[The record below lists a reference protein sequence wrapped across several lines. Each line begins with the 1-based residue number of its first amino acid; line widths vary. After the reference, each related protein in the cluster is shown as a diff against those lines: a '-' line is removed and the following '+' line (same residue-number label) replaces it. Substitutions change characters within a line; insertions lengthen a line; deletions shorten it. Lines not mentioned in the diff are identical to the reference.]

1 MRRLPYVISRLMF
14 VGAFLL
20 LLQGLLP
27 AAFWLGPIVDFYSTL
42 FIPIDS
48 GSVAI
53 AAFLLVLGAALAR
66 RKRVAWVITVVW
78 LGGLL
83 LVDLFTVVVLA
94 LLVMTGQNDFPDL
107 PTLAR
112 FGFNLASLGV
122 VYAFLMVYRSEFS
135 ARRQPGSIRKALITL
150 VVGLVITFT
159 VGWLL
164 VQMFPGGLEGPTG
177 RIAWIARRIGIG
189 LVAGDTSTLNA
200 PVSAPPGWINTIIG
214 IMVGLTLL
222 ATVIALMRSQ
232 RRAALVSAEDEPRI
246 RALVAE
252 SEDDSLAY
260 FATRRDKSVVFAADG
275 RSAIL
280 YRVDLGVCL
289 ASSDPIGPR
298 DHWPGAINAWRSLV
312 ETYGWTPAVL
322 GASEAG
328 ATAYDRAGLRVI
340 RLGDEAI
347 LETRLFHLDAPEM
360 RPVRQAVARMEK
372 LGYTARIRRHRD
384 IGHEELGALIA
395 KTVAWRD
402 TETERGFSMALG
414 RLGDPADGDCLMVE
428 AVFPTDLRQPE
439 PAGDVAGILSF
450 VPWGRDGYSLDVM
463 RRSPQADNGITEFMV
478 THVLTAGR
486 DLGYRRLS
494 LNFAV
499 FRSAFEEG
507 ARIGA
512 GPILRLW
519 RRLLLVA
526 SRWWQIESLFRSNV
540 KYRPA
545 WQPRFLCFDET
556 RDIALVGAASGVA
569 EGFIDLPSFMRA
581 PEVEAAR
588 PLAELPPIAAAVPS
602 PQRPD
607 RPADRLRLPEQ
618 VRQRMAV
625 REQLLADGV
634 DPYPP
639 WFRPTATCAA
649 LLLAPADGPP
659 AEDLPSQDRPP
670 QERPSQERPPQ
681 ERPLADVRI
690 AGRVLAIR
698 DFGGVIF
705 VKLRDW
711 SGDAQLMLTRSVT
724 GDEAM
729 DRFRRVVDLGDQVGA
744 SGRVTRSRS
753 GETSLELA
761 AWLLTAKSLRPPPDK
776 VRGISD
782 PEAKVRQRYLDLAVN
797 PSARR
802 QLTARSRAIR
812 AVRQT
817 LDVRGFTEVETP
829 ILQTIHGGANARPF
843 RTHINAY
850 DLDLYLRIAPELY
863 LKRLMVGG
871 IDKIFEIGRNFRNE
885 GADATHNP
893 EFTMLEAY
901 EAYGDYT
908 TMRLVAQEIITSA
921 ARAVHGEA
929 VVRGRDH
936 RGEWHE
942 VDLAEDW
949 PVITVNDAI
958 SVACGQQVTAD
969 TDREQLSR
977 IADGLG
983 IAVDPRWTRGAVVLE
998 LYEHLVEDV
1007 TVRPTFYTDFPA
1019 EVSPL
1024 TRAHR
1029 DDPRLAERWDL
1040 VGFGAEIGTAYSEL
1054 VDPVEQRDRLTAQ
1067 SLQAAGGDPE
1077 AMELDEEFLV
1087 ALEYAMPPS
1096 GGLGMGLDR
1105 LVMLLTDTTIRE
1117 TIAFPLV
1124 RPRRRS

>member
-1 MRRLPYVISRLMF
+1 MSPPSPQRIASPPPAPPGRRLRRLPYLISRLF
-14 VGAFLL
+14 FLGAFLL

-27 AAFWLGPIVDFYSTL
+27 AVTWLGPIVDLYSTV
-42 FIPIDS
+42 FIPIDG
-48 GSVAI
+48 GSVAV
-53 AAFLLVLGAALAR
+53 AVFLLVLGGALAR
-66 RKRVAWVITVVW
+66 RKRVAWLITIIW
-78 LGGLL
+78 MSGLL
-83 LVDLFTVVVLA
+83 LVDLFTVAVLA
-94 LLVMTGQNDFPDL
+94 QLAMTGQSDFSDL

-112 FGFNLASLGV
+112 FGFNLASLGSIYV
-122 VYAFLMVYRSEFS
+122 FMIVYRAEFS
-135 ARRQPGSIRKALITL
+135 ARRQPGSVKKALITL
-150 VVGLVITFT
+150 VVGLLITFA
-159 VGWLL
+159 VGTLL
-164 VQMFPGGLEGPTG
+164 VQIFPGGLERPTG
-177 RIAWIARRIGIG
+177 RIAWIGRRIAIG
-189 LVAGDTSTLNA
+189 LVGGDLSSLNT
-200 PVSAPPGWINTIIG
+200 PVSAPPGWINTVVG
-214 IMVGLTLL
+214 LMVGLTLL
-222 ATVIALMRSQ
+222 ASVIALMRSQ
-232 RRAALVSAEDEPRI
+232 RRAALVSAADEPRI
-246 RALVAE
+246 RALIAE
-252 SEDDSLAY
+252 SGEDSLAY
-260 FATRRDKSVVFAADG
+260 FATRRDKSVIFAEGG
-275 RSAIL
+275 RSAVL

-298 DHWPGAINAWRSLV
+298 DHWPGAINAWRGLV

-328 ATAYDRAGLRVI
+328 ATAYARAGLRVI

-347 LETRLFHLDAPEM
+347 LDTRQFHLDEPEM
-360 RPVRQAVARMEK
+360 RPVRQAVTRLER
-372 LGYTARIRRHRD
+372 LGYTARVRRHRD
-384 IGHEELGALIA
+384 IPSGELGDLIT

-428 AVFPTDLRQPE
+428 AVLPPDRRE
-439 PAGDVAGILSF
+439 SGPAGDVAGILSF
-450 VPWGRDGYSLDVM
+450 VPWGSDGYSLDVM
-463 RRSPQADNGITEFMV
+463 RRSPTADNGITEFMV
-478 THVLTAGR
+478 CHLMAAGR
-486 DLGYRRLS
+486 DLGYRRIS

-540 KYRPA
+540 KYRPH

-556 RDIALVGAASGVA
+556 RDVALVGAASGVA
-569 EGFIDLPSFMRA
+569 EGFIDLPSFLRA
-581 PEVEAAR
+581 PSVEAAR
-588 PLAELPPIAAAVPS
+588 PLAELPPPIAP
-602 PQRPD
+602 PPGPE
-607 RPADRLRLPEQ
+607 PADRVRLPEQ
-618 VRQRMAV
+618 MRRRMAV
-625 REQLLADGV
+625 RERLLEAGI

-639 WFRPTATCAA
+639 SFRPTATCAG
-649 LLLAPADGPP
+649 LTADT
-659 AEDLPSQDRPP
+659 S
-670 QERPSQERPPQ
+670 
-681 ERPLADVRI
+681 DVRL
-690 AGRVLAIR
+690 AGRVLAVR

-724 GDEAM
+724 GPDAM
-729 DRFRRVVDLGDQVGA
+729 TAFRRVVDLGDQVGA
-744 SGRVTRSRS
+744 RGAGVRSRS
-753 GETSLELA
+753 GQISLEVA
-761 AWLLTAKSLRPPPDK
+761 EWLITAKSLRPPPDK
-776 VRGISD
+776 RRGLSD

-797 PSARR
+797 PSARN
-802 QLTARSRAIR
+802 QMSARSRAIR
-812 AVRQT
+812 AVRDT
-817 LDVRGFTEVETP
+817 LDARGFTEVETP

-908 TMRLVAQEIITSA
+908 TMRLVAQEIIISA
-921 ARAVHGEA
+921 ARAVHDDTI
-929 VVRGRDH
+929 VRGQDH
-936 RGEWHE
+936 RGRWHE
-942 VDLAEDW
+942 VDLAQPW
-949 PVITVNDAI
+949 PVITVNDAV
-958 SVACGQQVTAD
+958 SAGCGEQITAD
-969 TDREQLSR
+969 TARDQLAG
-977 IADGLG
+977 IADRFG
-983 IAVDPRWTRGAVVLE
+983 IAVDPRWSRGAVLLE
-998 LYEHLVEDV
+998 LYEHLVEDR

-1029 DDPRLAERWDL
+1029 VDPRLAERWDL

-1054 VDPVEQRDRLTAQ
+1054 VDPVEQRARLTAQ

-1077 AMELDEEFLV
+1077 AMELDEDFLV

-1105 LVMLLTDTTIRE
+1105 LVMLLTNTTIRE
-1117 TIAFPLV
+1117 TIPFPLV

>member
-1 MRRLPYVISRLMF
+1 MRRLPFVISRLMF
-14 VGAFLL
+14 VGALLL

-27 AAFWLGPIVDFYSTL
+27 AAFWLGPIVDFYSTV

-53 AAFLLVLGAALAR
+53 AAFLLVLGGALAR
-66 RKRVAWVITVVW
+66 RKRVAWVITVAW
-78 LGGLL
+78 ITGLL

-94 LLVMTGQNDFPDL
+94 LLVFTGQNDFPDL

-122 VYAFLMVYRSEFS
+122 IYAFLIVYRGEFS

-150 VVGLVITFT
+150 VVGLLITFA
-159 VGWLL
+159 VGTLL
-164 VQMFPGGLEGPTG
+164 VQIFPGGLEGPTG

-189 LVAGDTSTLNA
+189 LVGGDVAALNA

-222 ATVIALMRSQ
+222 ASVIALMRSQ
-232 RRAALVSAEDEPRI
+232 RQDALVSAEDEPRI

-260 FATRRDKSVVFAADG
+260 FATRRDKSVVFSTDG

-298 DHWPGAINAWRSLV
+298 DHWPGAINAWRALV

-328 ATAYDRAGLRVI
+328 ATAYARAGLRVI

-347 LETRLFHLDAPEM
+347 LETRLFHLDTPDM
-360 RPVRQAVARMEK
+360 RPVRQAVARLEK
-372 LGYTARIRRHRD
+372 LGYTTRIRRHRD
-384 IGHEELGALIA
+384 IDRDELGALIA

-428 AVFPTDLRQPE
+428 AVFPAEQRQTG
-439 PAGDVAGILSF
+439 PAADVAGILSF
-450 VPWGRDGYSLDVM
+450 VPWGRVGYSLDVM

-478 THVLTAGR
+478 SHMLTAGR
-486 DLGYRRLS
+486 DLGYRRVS

-512 GPILRLW
+512 GPVLRLW

-540 KYRPA
+540 KYRPV

-569 EGFIDLPSFMRA
+569 EGFIDLPSFLRA
-581 PEVEAAR
+581 PQVEAAR
-588 PLAELPPIAAAVPS
+588 PLAEVPLGTVEIAPAPRS
-602 PQRPD
+602 
-607 RPADRLRLPEQ
+607 ADRVRLPEQ
-618 VRQRMAV
+618 MRRRMAV
-625 REQLLADGV
+625 RRQLLIDGV

-639 WFRPTATCAA
+639 MFRPTSTCAS
-649 LLLAPADGPP
+649 LVVPVEDG
-659 AEDLPSQDRPP
+659 SP
-670 QERPSQERPPQ
+670 Q
-681 ERPLADVRI
+681 AVRI
-690 AGRVLAIR
+690 AGRVLAVR

-724 GDEAM
+724 GGDAM
-729 DRFRRVVDLGDQVGA
+729 DSFRRVVDLGDQLGA
-744 SGRVTRSRS
+744 SGRVTQSRS
-753 GETSLELA
+753 GEISVEVVS
-761 AWLLTAKSLRPPPDK
+761 WLLTAKSLRPPPDK

-797 PSARR
+797 TTARA

-812 AVRQT
+812 AVRDT
-817 LDVRGFTEVETP
+817 LDARGFTEVETP

-908 TMRLVAQEIITSA
+908 TMRLVAQEIITAA

-929 VVRGRDH
+929 IVRGRDH

-942 VDLAEDW
+942 VDLAQDW

-958 SVACGQQVTAD
+958 SRACGHDVTAD
-969 TDREQLSR
+969 TDRETLLR

-983 IAVDPRWTRGAVVLE
+983 IAVDPRWTRGAVILE

-1054 VDPVEQRDRLTAQ
+1054 VDPVEQRERLTAQ

-1105 LVMLLTDTTIRE
+1105 LVMLLTDSTIRE

-1124 RPRRRS
+1124 RPRRRT

>member
-1 MRRLPYVISRLMF
+1 
-14 VGAFLL
+14 
-20 LLQGLLP
+20 
-27 AAFWLGPIVDFYSTL
+27 
-42 FIPIDS
+42 
-48 GSVAI
+48 
-53 AAFLLVLGAALAR
+53 
-66 RKRVAWVITVVW
+66 
-78 LGGLL
+78 
-83 LVDLFTVVVLA
+83 
-94 LLVMTGQNDFPDL
+94 
-107 PTLAR
+107 
-112 FGFNLASLGV
+112 
-122 VYAFLMVYRSEFS
+122 
-135 ARRQPGSIRKALITL
+135 
-150 VVGLVITFT
+150 
-159 VGWLL
+159 
-164 VQMFPGGLEGPTG
+164 
-177 RIAWIARRIGIG
+177 
-189 LVAGDTSTLNA
+189 
-200 PVSAPPGWINTIIG
+200 
-214 IMVGLTLL
+214 
-222 ATVIALMRSQ
+222 
-232 RRAALVSAEDEPRI
+232 
-246 RALVAE
+246 
-252 SEDDSLAY
+252 
-260 FATRRDKSVVFAADG
+260 
-275 RSAIL
+275 
-280 YRVDLGVCL
+280 
-289 ASSDPIGPR
+289 
-298 DHWPGAINAWRSLV
+298 
-312 ETYGWTPAVL
+312 
-322 GASEAG
+322 
-328 ATAYDRAGLRVI
+328 
-340 RLGDEAI
+340 
-347 LETRLFHLDAPEM
+347 
-360 RPVRQAVARMEK
+360 MEK
-372 LGYTARIRRHRD
+372 LGYTSRIRRHRD

-428 AVFPTDLRQPE
+428 AVFPADQRQPG

-463 RRSPQADNGITEFMV
+463 RRNPQADNGITEFMV
-478 THVLTAGR
+478 THMLTAGR
-486 DLGYRRLS
+486 DLAYRRVS

-569 EGFIDLPSFMRA
+569 EGFIDLPSFLRA

-588 PLAELPPIAAAVPS
+588 PLAEVPPSNPPAALPAARS
-602 PQRPD
+602 S
-607 RPADRLRLPEQ
+607 DRLRIPEQ

-625 REQLLADGV
+625 RERLLADGI

-639 WFRPTATCAA
+639 SFRPTATCAA
-649 LLLAPADGPP
+649 LVPPIEDGSSR
-659 AEDLPSQDRPP
+659 E
-670 QERPSQERPPQ
+670 
-681 ERPLADVRI
+681 VRI
-690 AGRVLAIR
+690 AGRVLAVR

-711 SGDAQLMLTRSVT
+711 SGDAQLMLTRSLT

-729 DRFRRVVDLGDQVGA
+729 AGFRRVVDLGDQVGA

-753 GETSLELA
+753 GETSLEVA
-761 AWLLTAKSLRPPPDK
+761 TWLVTAKSLRPPPDK
-776 VRGISD
+776 VRGVSD

-797 PSARR
+797 PSARS

-817 LDVRGFTEVETP
+817 LDGHGFTEVETP

-921 ARAVHGEA
+921 ARAVHGSA

-942 VDLAEDW
+942 VDLTQEW

-958 SVACGQQVTAD
+958 SAACGQQVSAD
-969 TDREQLSR
+969 TDRETLTR

-1040 VGFGAEIGTAYSEL
+1040 VAFGAEIGTAYSEL

-1077 AMELDEEFLV
+1077 AMELDEDFLV

>member
-1 MRRLPYVISRLMF
+1 
-14 VGAFLL
+14 
-20 LLQGLLP
+20 
-27 AAFWLGPIVDFYSTL
+27 
-42 FIPIDS
+42 
-48 GSVAI
+48 
-53 AAFLLVLGAALAR
+53 
-66 RKRVAWVITVVW
+66 
-78 LGGLL
+78 
-83 LVDLFTVVVLA
+83 
-94 LLVMTGQNDFPDL
+94 
-107 PTLAR
+107 
-112 FGFNLASLGV
+112 
-122 VYAFLMVYRSEFS
+122 
-135 ARRQPGSIRKALITL
+135 
-150 VVGLVITFT
+150 
-159 VGWLL
+159 
-164 VQMFPGGLEGPTG
+164 
-177 RIAWIARRIGIG
+177 
-189 LVAGDTSTLNA
+189 
-200 PVSAPPGWINTIIG
+200 
-214 IMVGLTLL
+214 
-222 ATVIALMRSQ
+222 
-232 RRAALVSAEDEPRI
+232 
-246 RALVAE
+246 
-252 SEDDSLAY
+252 
-260 FATRRDKSVVFAADG
+260 
-275 RSAIL
+275 
-280 YRVDLGVCL
+280 
-289 ASSDPIGPR
+289 
-298 DHWPGAINAWRSLV
+298 
-312 ETYGWTPAVL
+312 
-322 GASEAG
+322 
-328 ATAYDRAGLRVI
+328 
-340 RLGDEAI
+340 
-347 LETRLFHLDAPEM
+347 
-360 RPVRQAVARMEK
+360 
-372 LGYTARIRRHRD
+372 
-384 IGHEELGALIA
+384 
-395 KTVAWRD
+395 
-402 TETERGFSMALG
+402 
-414 RLGDPADGDCLMVE
+414 
-428 AVFPTDLRQPE
+428 
-439 PAGDVAGILSF
+439 
-450 VPWGRDGYSLDVM
+450 M

-545 WQPRFLCFDET
+545 WQPRFLCFVEA

-569 EGFIDLPSFMRA
+569 EGFIDQPSFLRA

-588 PLAELPPIAAAVPS
+588 PLAELPPSTAAVPT
-602 PQRPD
+602 PLRHD
-607 RPADRLRLPEQ
+607 RRSGRLRVPEQ

-625 REQLLADGV
+625 REQLLADGI

-649 LLLAPADGPP
+649 LITALADGEPPDDGPP
-659 AEDLPSQDRPP
+659 HVGPV
-670 QERPSQERPPQ
+670 
-681 ERPLADVRI
+681 ADVRI
-690 AGRVLAIR
+690 AGRVLAVR

-729 DRFRRVVDLGDQVGA
+729 DSFRRVVDLGDQVGA
-744 SGRVTRSRS
+744 SGRVTRSRV
-753 GETSLELA
+753 GETSLEVA
-761 AWLLTAKSLRPPPDK
+761 SWLLTAKSLRPPPDK

-797 PSARR
+797 PSARS

-817 LDVRGFTEVETP
+817 LDARGFTEVETP

-942 VDLAEDW
+942 VDLAEAW

-958 SVACGQQVTAD
+958 SAACGHEVTAD
-969 TDREQLSR
+969 TDRERLSR

-983 IAVDPRWTRGAVVLE
+983 IPVDPRWTRGAVVLE

>member
-1 MRRLPYVISRLMF
+1 MAVTQARRPAADHGGIAVEPWQARRPAGFRRLPYLLSRLF
-14 VGAFLL
+14 FLGAALV
-20 LLQGLLP
+20 LLQSLFPL
-27 AAFWLGPIVDFYSTL
+27 AFWLGPIVDFYSTV
-42 FIPIDS
+42 FVPIDA
-48 GSVAI
+48 GSVAF
-53 AAFLLVLGAALAR
+53 AVFLLVLGAGLAR
-66 RKRVAWVITVVW
+66 RKRIAWLITTVW
-78 LGGLL
+78 MSGLL
-83 LVDLFTVVVLA
+83 LVDLFTVAVLA
-94 LLVMTGQNDFPDL
+94 LLVLRGQNEFPDL

-112 FGFNLASLGV
+112 FGFNLASLGA
-122 VYAFLMVYRSEFS
+122 VYAVMMVYRGEFT

-150 VVGLVITFT
+150 AVGLAITFT
-159 VGWLL
+159 VGVVL
-164 VQMFPGGLEGPTG
+164 VALFPGGLEGPTG
-177 RIAWIARRIGIG
+177 RLAWIGRRI
-189 LVAGDTSTLNA
+189 AGVLLQQDLTGGA
-200 PVSAPPGWINTIIG
+200 PVSAPPGWINTLIG
-214 IMVGLTLL
+214 LMVGLTVL
-222 ATVIALMRSQ
+222 AAVLALMRSQ
-232 RRAALVSAEDEPRI
+232 RRAALVSAADEPRI

-298 DHWPGAINAWRSLV
+298 DHWAGAISAWRTLV
-312 ETYGWTPAVL
+312 ETYGWTPAVI
-322 GASEAG
+322 GASEVG
-328 ATAYDRAGLRVI
+328 ATAYARAGLRVI

-347 LETRLFHLDAPEM
+347 LETRLFHLDEPDM
-360 RPVRQAVARMEK
+360 RPVRQAVNRLEK

-384 IGHEELGALIA
+384 IPHVELGDLIA

-428 AVFPTDLRQPE
+428 AIFPPDKRTPG

-463 RRSPQADNGITEFMV
+463 RRSPLADNGITEFMV
-478 THVLTAGR
+478 TQLMAAGR
-486 DLGYRRLS
+486 DLGYRRVS

-512 GPILRLW
+512 GPVLRLW
-519 RRLLLVA
+519 RRMLLVA

-540 KYRPA
+540 KYRPQ

-569 EGFIDLPSFMRA
+569 EGFIDLPRFLSA
-581 PEVEAAR
+581 PQVEAAR
-588 PLAELPPIAAAVPS
+588 PLTEAPPVAIAA
-602 PQRPD
+602 
-607 RPADRLRLPEQ
+607 PAAPAGPRIPEQ
-618 VRQRMAV
+618 MRQRMAV
-625 REQLLADGV
+625 RERLLADGV

-639 WFRPTATCAA
+639 SFRPTARCAQLTDTA
-649 LLLAPADGPP
+649 GP
-659 AEDLPSQDRPP
+659 AE
-670 QERPSQERPPQ
+670 
-681 ERPLADVRI
+681 VRL

-711 SGDAQLMLTRSVT
+711 SGDAQLMLTRSAT
-724 GDEAM
+724 GDDAM
-729 DRFRRVVDLGDQVGA
+729 REFRRVVDLGDQLGA
-744 SGRVTRSRS
+744 GGAVITSRS
-753 GETSLELA
+753 GEISLEVA
-761 AWLLTAKSLRPPPDK
+761 SWQLTAKSLRPPPDK
-776 VRGISD
+776 RRGITD

-797 PSARR
+797 RTARH
-802 QLTARSRAIR
+802 QLAARSRAIR
-812 AVRQT
+812 AVRDT
-817 LDVRGFTEVETP
+817 LDARGYTEVETP

-908 TMRLVAQEIITSA
+908 TMRLVAQEIITA
-921 ARAVHGEA
+921 AAQAVHGRT
-929 VVRGRDH
+929 VVAGRDH
-936 RGEWHE
+936 LGSWHE
-942 VDLAEDW
+942 VDLAQEW

-958 SVACGQQVTAD
+958 SAACGVPVSAD
-969 TDREQLSR
+969 TTRDELVR
-977 IADGLG
+977 IANGLS
-983 IAVDPRWTRGAVVLE
+983 IEMDSRWTRGAVVLE

-1040 VGFGAEIGTAYSEL
+1040 VAFGAEIGTAYSEL
-1054 VDPVEQRDRLTAQ
+1054 VDPVEQRARLTAQ

-1077 AMELDEEFLV
+1077 AMELDEDFLM
-1087 ALEYAMPPS
+1087 ALEFAMPPS

-1105 LVMLLTDTTIRE
+1105 LIMLLTDTTIRE

-1124 RPRRRS
+1124 RPRRR

>member
-1 MRRLPYVISRLMF
+1 MRRLPYLVSRVLF
-14 VGAFLL
+14 VGAILILL
-20 LLQGLLP
+20 RGLLP
-27 AAFWLGPIVDFYSTL
+27 TVSWLGPIVDLYSTV
-42 FIPIDS
+42 FIPIDG
-48 GSVAI
+48 GSI
-53 AAFLLVLGAALAR
+53 AVSVFLLVLGGALAR

-78 LGGLL
+78 ISGLL

-122 VYAFLMVYRSEFS
+122 IFAFLIVYRSEFS

-150 VVGLVITFT
+150 VVGLLITFGIGT
-159 VGWLL
+159 LL
-164 VQMFPGGLEGPTG
+164 VQVFPGGLEGPTG

-189 LVAGDTSTLNA
+189 LVGGDLSALNA
-200 PVSAPPGWINTIIG
+200 PVSAPPGWINTIMG

-222 ATVIALMRSQ
+222 ASVVALMRSQ
-232 RRAALVSAEDEPRI
+232 RRAALVGAEDEPQI
-246 RALVAE
+246 RVLVAE

-260 FATRRDKSVVFAADG
+260 FATRRDKSVVFGPDK

-298 DHWPGAINAWRSLV
+298 DQWPGAINAWRSLV

-328 ATAYDRAGLRVI
+328 ATAYSASGLRVI

-347 LETRLFHLDAPEM
+347 LETRLFHLDTPAM
-360 RPVRQAVARMEK
+360 RPVRQAVARLER

-384 IGHEELGALIA
+384 IDHDELGALIA

-414 RLGDPADGDCLMVE
+414 RLGDPVDGDCLMVE
-428 AVFPTDLRQPE
+428 AVFPIDQRDPGA
-439 PAGDVAGILSF
+439 AGDVAGILSF

-463 RRSPQADNGITEFMV
+463 RRSPRADNGITEFMV
-478 THVLTAGR
+478 TQLMAAGR
-486 DLGYRRLS
+486 DLGYRRVS

-569 EGFIDLPSFMRA
+569 EGFIDLPSFLRG

-588 PLAELPPIAAAVPS
+588 SLPELPPASVAAALPVVS
-602 PQRPD
+602 SSRQRTD
-607 RPADRLRLPEQ
+607 RIRLPEQ
-618 VRQRMAV
+618 MRQRLAL

-639 WFRPTATCAA
+639 SFRPTSTCAA
-649 LLLAPADGPP
+649 LVVVDDSA
-659 AEDLPSQDRPP
+659 
-670 QERPSQERPPQ
+670 
-681 ERPLADVRI
+681 ADVRI
-690 AGRVLAIR
+690 AGRVLAVR

-705 VKLRDW
+705 VKVRDW
-711 SGDAQLMLTRSVT
+711 SGDAQLMLTRSRT
-724 GDEAM
+724 GDAAM
-729 DRFRRVVDLGDQVGA
+729 DRFREVIDLGDQLGA
-744 SGRVTRSRS
+744 SGPVTRSRS
-753 GETSLELA
+753 GEISVEVA
-761 AWLLTAKSLRPPPDK
+761 DWLLTAKSLRPPPDK

-797 PSARR
+797 ASARG
-802 QLTARSRAIR
+802 QLAARSLAIR
-812 AVRQT
+812 AVRDT
-817 LDVRGFTEVETP
+817 LDARGFTEVETP

-908 TMRLVAQEIITSA
+908 TMRVVAQEIITSA
-921 ARAVHGEA
+921 ARAVHGGA
-929 VVRGRDH
+929 LIQGQDH
-936 RGEWHE
+936 RGQWHE
-942 VDLAEDW
+942 IDLAEPW

-958 SVACGQQVTAD
+958 SGATGTEVTAD
-969 TDREQLSR
+969 TDRADLIR

-983 IAVDPRWTRGAVVLE
+983 IATDPRWTRGAVVLQ
-998 LYEHLVEDV
+998 LYEQLVEHV
-1007 TVRPTFYTDFPA
+1007 TIRPTFYTDFPA

-1105 LVMLLTDTTIRE
+1105 LVMLLTATTIRE

-1124 RPRRRS
+1124 RPRRQP